1 MTIAKN
7 FGRQCYHLKSEDDR
21 KRFRMLLINKIEA
34 DVKKQKEQLEMEFR
48 FSSEKEKRLLAE
60 LEYRKNVPPGVLRE
74 NFFRGM
80 WDCFLL
86 IICSIGEFVFASWMI
101 KYFGLSVF
109 ETHLVAAT
117 IVVISLKAF
126 DHYLTAFRQRYPQAE
141 NTIFLLTSF
150 MGIVPVFLLIFFG
163 ALIRQELNMATTAT
177 SLSGH
182 LEEIVRQAN
191 QFYEKNTGNYLW
203 MMVTLTVA
211 FVVVGGISYHV
222 AKARI
227 SMSIPYL
234 SLYRSLKKVRN
245 DMLKLG
251 KAISAQNSRIAGF
264 TADFESGFVEAQVA
278 QAQKESTQN
287 TMLNNSQKVKK
298 KYELG
303 PIVFNPLIVIVIAVL
318 IFLFLIGKANGAQ
331 QIILLDISK
340 SVDVKDYSQ
349 KETAFQKNVTA
360 IEDFIRHHISPG
372 DYLKIIGITEN
383 SFSQPY
389 YILDS
394 QISKDKGAF
403 GEGLAREKLASL
415 NKWKKQNLQ
424 ANAEATDIFGAVN
437 LAAISFLPNE
447 PQKNLIIFSD
457 MRQCAY
463 GINFER
469 PEKIQSEIVL
479 KKIEQLGLIP
489 EMKGVTVSCLGVH
502 SAGKTPVYWS
512 SMKEFWT
519 RYFTRA
525 KATLLIFSMER
536 RIPK

>member
-1 MTIAKN
+1 MTLAKKL
-7 FGRQCYHLKSEDDR
+7 GRQSIYLDNNDDR
-21 KRFRMLLINKIEA
+21 KQHKLSIVNKIEA
-34 DVKKQKEQLEMEFR
+34 DVKKEKEQLELEFR
-48 FSSEKEKRLLAE
+48 FESEKEKQLLAE

-74 NFFRGM
+74 NLFRGI
-80 WDCFLL
+80 WDCLLL
-86 IICSIGEFVFASWMI
+86 IICSTGEFVFACWMI
-101 KYFGLSVF
+101 KYFGLGLF
-109 ETHLVAAT
+109 ETNLVAAT

-191 QFYEKNTGNYLW
+191 QFYEKNMGNYLW
-203 MMVTLTVA
+203 MMVTLTIA

-222 AKARI
+222 AKARV
-227 SMSIPYL
+227 SMSVPYL
-234 SLYRSLKKVRN
+234 SLYRNLKKVRN

-251 KAISAQNSRIAGF
+251 KAISAQDSRVADFIAE
-264 TADFESGFVEAQVA
+264 FESGYVEAKVA
-278 QAQKESTQN
+278 QTQKEFKQN
-287 TMLNNSQKVKK
+287 RKLKKSQKVKNN
-298 KYELG
+298 YDLG
-303 PIVFNPLIVIVIAVL
+303 PIVFNPLVVILIAVL

-331 QIILLDISK
+331 HIILLDISK

-349 KETAFQKNVTA
+349 NETAFQKNVKA
-360 IEDFIRHHISPG
+360 IEDFIRNHISPS

-389 YILDS
+389 YILDI

-403 GEGLAREKLASL
+403 GEGLARQKLASL
-415 NKWKKQNLQ
+415 NKWKKQNLE
-424 ANAEATDIFGAVN
+424 ANAKATDIFGAIN

-457 MRQCAY
+457 MRQCAS
-463 GINFER
+463 GINFEK
-469 PEKIQSEIVL
+469 PEKIQGEIVL

-489 EMKGVTVSCLGVH
+489 EMRGVKVACLGVH

-519 RYFTRA
+519 RYFTMTKA
-525 KATLLIFSMER
+525 KLLIFSMER
-536 RIPK
+536 RFPK